1 MRCLLNCMLAI
12 LWPVLNGYCQ
22 NSSAMVQPLAI
33 GDSIPSH
40 LQLTNLENYPVSTI
54 HLSDLKGKLVLL
66 DFWSTWCGSCIEAFP
81 KLQEIQQ
88 EFGDSIQIF
97 LVNSYAAD
105 TKEKVEKTLAGRAA
119 RGEEVKLPFSI
130 NQTLLGEYFP
140 HNSVPHYVWI
150 NTDNKV
156 AAITRADEVTA
167 ANIRKMK
174 DGQPL
179 SLHTKKDVLN
189 FDRSVPLGVEDNGTP
204 SSNFQFRS
212 LLTGYVE
219 GIGTGQGFQKT
230 KDNLITRFYTFNTS
244 ARMLLRFA
252 YPKIFTIPINQVRW
266 EVSNIELFT
275 RGSIDKNQLYKNS
288 VCYDLVI
295 PPSTIE
301 QVKAAVKA
309 DIQRFWGIR
318 IDSTTRLTP
327 CLVLQELR
335 RPFSNIKNGMGV
347 SDLLKLI
354 STAPNLKG
362 FHLVNESNLKGKFP
376 IKLPPEFQQ
385 LSLKESL
392 KVLEQQGIRLYQ
404 TKRPITF
411 FTITDNH

>member
-1 MRCLLNCMLAI
+1 MLAI
-12 LWPVLNGYCQ
+12 LWPVMNGYCQ

-105 TKEKVEKTLAGRAA
+105 TKQKVEKTLAGRAA
-119 RGEEVKLPFSI
+119 RGEEVKLPYSI

-140 HNSVPHYVWI
+140 HNSVPHYVWV
-150 NTDNKV
+150 NPDNKV
-156 AAITRADEVTA
+156 AAITRADEVTVT
-167 ANIRKMK
+167 NIRKMK

-189 FDRSVPLGVEDNGTP
+189 FDKSIPLGVGDNGTP

-219 GIGTGQGFQKT
+219 GIGGSGFERT
-230 KDNLITRFYTFNTS
+230 SDMLITRYYTFNTS
-244 ARMLLRFA
+244 ARMLLQFA
-252 YPKIFTIPINQVRW
+252 YPQILTLPASQVKWQISRPD
-266 EVSNIELFT
+266 LFST
-275 RGSIDKNQLYKNS
+275 ETLHGSGMYKNAY
-288 VCYDLVI
+288 CYDLVI
-295 PPSTIE
+295 PPSTLE
-301 QVKAAVKA
+301 KVQHAVQA
-309 DIQRFWGIR
+309 DLQRFWDIR
-318 IDSTTRLTP
+318 VDSFNQLTP
-327 CLVLQELR
+327 CLVLQQGI
-335 RPFSNIKNGMGV
+335 PTNQSIKTGMRIP
-347 SDLLKLI
+347 DI
-354 STAPNLKG
+354 MQQIREAPGFKG
-362 FHLVNESNLKGKFP
+362 FHLIDESGFSGT
-376 IKLPPEFQQ
+376 ISFSLPPNFQG
-385 LSLKESL
+385 LSLKEAIHFL
-392 KVLEQQGIRLYQ
+392 QQQGLRFYQ

-411 FTITDNH
+411 FTITDKH